1 MIHPSAAEVLATVLS
16 TFSREIVPGL
26 TTVEERSSAA
36 TIEHLLRHVLLR
48 LEHEGDILMRDI
60 GRLRRLLTD
69 IAGWL
74 EDVSPVD
81 AAALHDVLTHEPTQL
96 CSLGTQ
102 GAEAMRLRGAL
113 VSAQD
118 ALERL
123 RSESAHEEGFLAIK
137 SAIGGYITEQLVDEA
152 MLIEPAF
159 SGEGPRR

>member
-16 TFSREIVPGL
+16 TFSREIMPGL
-26 TTVEERSSAA
+26 TAVEARSSGA

-60 GRLRRLLTD
+60 ARLRRLLAD

-74 EDVSPVD
+74 EKVSSED
-81 AAALHDVLTHEPTQL
+81 AAALRDVLAQEPTPL
-96 CSLGTQ
+96 CSLAAQ
-102 GAEAMRLRGAL
+102 GAEALRLRGAL
-113 VSAQD
+113 VSAQQ

-123 RSESAHEEGFLAIK
+123 RSAFAQDEEFLALK
-137 SAIGGYITEQLVDEA
+137 SAIGGYIAAQLVDEA

-159 SGEGPRR
+159 SGKGPRR